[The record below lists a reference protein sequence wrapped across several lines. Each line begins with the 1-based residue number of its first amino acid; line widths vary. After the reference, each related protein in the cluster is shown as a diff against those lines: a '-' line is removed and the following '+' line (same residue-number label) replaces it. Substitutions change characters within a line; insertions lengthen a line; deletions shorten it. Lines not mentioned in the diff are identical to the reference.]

1 MFLYLRLLNESF
13 RFAISELSNNKLRT
27 FLSVLGITIGI
38 FSIIA
43 VLASVDSLKRNVT
56 QNLNS
61 IDNSTIYLTRL
72 SFGPSTIPQWKRQ
85 QFPNVSYDEY
95 NFIKKNMPYTS
106 DVAFQLF
113 VKTENIKFEDKTVA
127 QVNVVPVSFEFYDI
141 QSFKFDEGRF
151 YTESESNSGAP
162 VIVLGKEIANSL
174 FGELN
179 PIGKELRIYGQR
191 ATVIGV
197 LQKQGSSIFGSQDET
212 VYLPANFVRRIVGS
226 NNSSIPTSLIIKPDG
241 SVETDEYIAIL
252 KQNLRNYRGLAVTDE
267 DNFFVNQLAGF
278 TKFIDNITGQM
289 SVIGFIISMF
299 SLLVGG
305 FGIANI
311 MFVSVKERTSLIGIQ
326 KSLGAKNRFILL
338 QFLFEAMILAII
350 GGLIGLF
357 LVWIAS
363 LIASVFSGDFEFV
376 LSLKNMLFGTFI
388 AAIIGL
394 ISGILPAIS
403 ASRLDPVEAIRTGM

>member
-1 MFLYLRLLNESF
+1 MLLYLRLLKESF

-43 VLASVDSLKRNVT
+43 VLASVDSLKRNVK
-56 QNLNS
+56 QNLET

-85 QFPNVSYDEY
+85 QFPNVTYDEY
-95 NFIKKNMPYTS
+95 NYIKKNMPYTS
-106 DVAFQLF
+106 DVAFTLF
-113 VKTENIKFEDKTVA
+113 VNTENIKFEDKTVA
-127 QVNVVPVSFEFYDI
+127 QVDVVPISFEFYDI
-141 QSFKFDEGRF
+141 QSFKFDLGRF

-162 VIVLGKEIANSL
+162 VIVLGKEISNSL
-174 FGELN
+174 FGGLN
-179 PIGKELRIYGQR
+179 PIGKVIRIYGQR

-212 VYLPANFVRRIVGS
+212 VYLPANFVRRIVGT
-226 NNSSIPTSLIIKPDG
+226 NNSAIPTSLIIKPDG
-241 SVETDEYIAIL
+241 SVDTDEYLSVL
-252 KQNLRNYRGLAVTDE
+252 KQNFRNYRGLSATDE
-267 DNFFVNQLAGF
+267 DNFFINQLAGF

-289 SVIGFIISMF
+289 SLIGFVISMF

-338 QFLFEAMILAII
+338 QFLFEAMILSVI
-350 GGLIGLF
+350 GGLVGLF

-363 LIASVFSGDFEFV
+363 LVASIYSGDFEFI
-376 LSLKNMLFGTFI
+376 LSLYNMAFGTII

>member
-179 PIGKELRIYGQR
+179 PIGKDLRIYGQR

-197 LQKQGSSIFGSQDET
+197 LQKQGSSLFGSQDET

-226 NNSSIPTSLIIKPDG
+226 NNSAIPTSLIIKPDG

-289 SVIGFIISMF
+289 SIIGFIISMF

-376 LSLKNMLFGTFI
+376 LSMKNMLFGTFI

>member
-1 MFLYLRLLNESF
+1 MFLYLRLLKESF

-43 VLASVDSLKRNVT
+43 VLASVDSLKRNVK
-56 QNLNS
+56 QNLET
-61 IDNSTIYLTRL
+61 IDNSTMYLTRL

-85 QFPNVSYDEY
+85 QFPNVTYDEY
-95 NFIKKNMPYTS
+95 NYIKKNMPYTS
-106 DVAFQLF
+106 DVAFTLF
-113 VKTENIKFEDKTVA
+113 VNTENIKFEDKTVA

-141 QSFKFDEGRF
+141 QSFKFDMGRF

-162 VIVLGKEIANSL
+162 VIVLGKEISNSL
-174 FGELN
+174 FGGLN
-179 PIGKELRIYGQR
+179 PIGKTIRIYGQR

-226 NNSSIPTSLIIKPDG
+226 NNSAIPTSLIIKPDG
-241 SVETDEYIAIL
+241 SVDTDEYIAVL
-252 KQNLRNYRGLAVTDE
+252 KQNFRNYRGLTATDE
-267 DNFFVNQLAGF
+267 DNFFINQLAGF

-289 SVIGFIISMF
+289 SIIGFFISMF

-338 QFLFEAMILAII
+338 QFLFEAMILSII
-350 GGLIGLF
+350 GGLVGLF

-363 LIASVFSGDFEFV
+363 LVASIYSGDFEFI
-376 LSLKNMLFGTFI
+376 LSLYNMAFGTII

>member
-1 MFLYLRLLNESF
+1 MFLYLRLLTESF

-127 QVNVVPVSFEFYDI
+127 QVNVVPTSFEFYDI
-141 QSFKFDEGRF
+141 QSFKFDLGRF

-212 VYLPANFVRRIVGS
+212 VYLPVNFVRRIVGS

>member
-1 MFLYLRLLNESF
+1 MLLYLRLLKESF

-43 VLASVDSLKRNVT
+43 VLASVDSLKRNVK
-56 QNLNS
+56 QNLET

-85 QFPNVSYDEY
+85 QFPNVTYDEY
-95 NFIKKNMPYTS
+95 NYIKKNMPYTS
-106 DVAFQLF
+106 DVAFTLF
-113 VKTENIKFEDKTVA
+113 VNTENIKFEDKTVA

-141 QSFKFDEGRF
+141 QSFKFDLGRF

-162 VIVLGKEIANSL
+162 VIVLGKEISNSL
-174 FGELN
+174 FGGLN
-179 PIGKELRIYGQR
+179 PIGKVIRIYGQR

-212 VYLPANFVRRIVGS
+212 VYLPTNFVRRIVGT
-226 NNSSIPTSLIIKPDG
+226 NNSAIPTSLIIKPDG
-241 SVETDEYIAIL
+241 SVDTDEYLAVL
-252 KQNLRNYRGLAVTDE
+252 KQNFRNYRGLSATDE
-267 DNFFVNQLAGF
+267 DNFFINQLAGF

-289 SVIGFIISMF
+289 SIIGFVISMF

-338 QFLFEAMILAII
+338 QFLFEAMILSVI
-350 GGLIGLF
+350 GGLVGLF

-363 LIASVFSGDFEFV
+363 LVASVYSGDFEFI
-376 LSLKNMLFGTFI
+376 LSLYNMAFGTII

>member
-1 MFLYLRLLNESF
+1 MLLYLRLLKESF

-43 VLASVDSLKRNVT
+43 VLASVDSLKRNVK
-56 QNLNS
+56 QNLET

-85 QFPNVSYDEY
+85 QFPNVTYDEY
-95 NFIKKNMPYTS
+95 NYIKKNMPYTS
-106 DVAFQLF
+106 DVAFTLF
-113 VKTENIKFEDKTVA
+113 VNTENIKFEDKTVA

-141 QSFKFDEGRF
+141 QSFKFDLGRF

-162 VIVLGKEIANSL
+162 VIVLGKEISNSL
-174 FGELN
+174 FGGLN
-179 PIGKELRIYGQR
+179 PIGKVIRIYGQR

-212 VYLPANFVRRIVGS
+212 VYLPTNFVRRIVGT
-226 NNSSIPTSLIIKPDG
+226 NNSAIPTSLIIKPDG
-241 SVETDEYIAIL
+241 SVDTDEYLAVL
-252 KQNLRNYRGLAVTDE
+252 KQNFRNYRGLSATDE
-267 DNFFVNQLAGF
+267 DNFFINQLAGF

-289 SVIGFIISMF
+289 SIIGFFISMF

-338 QFLFEAMILAII
+338 QFLFEAMILSVI
-350 GGLIGLF
+350 GGLVGLF

-363 LIASVFSGDFEFV
+363 LVASVYSGDFEFI
-376 LSLKNMLFGTFI
+376 LSLYNMAFGTII